1 MEILKKLFIKFFGKI
16 WYLLVNN
23 IMEKN
28 ILNEVNQIRQMMG
41 LVNEQSNDEP
51 KVGDQLDQ
59 LSKMKTVQQSL
70 SEFLPIL
77 NKTTEELL
85 DIRDKEI
92 VNQVM
97 NTNETNRSILN
108 NIGGF
113 WNSTVKGTGYEDQY
127 EEPFAIVERLVR
139 TQKIDGDY
147 LPLKWLK
154 DMLYLSKT
162 EFKDFINRVKK
173 SRLPDFVE
181 EVRNSG
187 TSKGKL
193 MSMTP
198 PDLKY
203 RIEELGKALL
213 YKDSYPGG
221 IVPKPTGTKPPSRPT
236 TVQRPK

>member
-1 MEILKKLFIKFFGKI
+1 MGRQILLSEEEKR
-16 WYLLVNN
+16 N
-23 IMEKN
+23 IQEMY
-28 ILNEVNQIRQMMG
+28 G
-41 LVNEQSNDEP
+41 LIDEQSNDEF

-70 SEFLPIL
+70 SELLPIL
-77 NKTTEELL
+77 NKTREELL
-85 DIRDKEI
+85 DIRNKEM

-127 EEPFAIVERLVR
+127 EEPFDIVSDLIQ

-203 RIEELGKALL
+203 RVEELSKALRYL
-213 YKDSYPGG
+213 DSIAHIGG
-221 IVPKPTGTKPPSRPT
+221 TVPKPTGTKPPL
-236 TVQRPK
+236 

>member
-1 MEILKKLFIKFFGKI
+1 MGRQILLSEEEKR
-16 WYLLVNN
+16 N
-23 IMEKN
+23 IQEMY
-28 ILNEVNQIRQMMG
+28 G
-41 LVNEQSNDEP
+41 LIDEQSNDEF

-70 SEFLPIL
+70 SKFLPIL
-77 NKTTEELL
+77 NKTREELL
-85 DIRDKEI
+85 DIRNKEM

-127 EEPFAIVERLVR
+127 EEPFDIVSDLIQ

-173 SRLPDFVE
+173 YRLPDFVE

-203 RIEELGKALL
+203 RVEELSKALRYL
-213 YKDSYPGG
+213 DSIAHIGG
-221 IVPKPTGTKPPSRPT
+221 TVPKPTGTKPPL
-236 TVQRPK
+236 

>member
-1 MEILKKLFIKFFGKI
+1 M
-16 WYLLVNN
+16 VNN
-23 IMEKN
+23 NTMGRQILLSEEEKRN
-28 ILNEVNQIRQMMG
+28 IQEMYG
-41 LVNEQSNDEP
+41 LIDEQSNDEF

-70 SEFLPIL
+70 SKFLPIL
-77 NKTTEELL
+77 NKTREELL
-85 DIRDKEI
+85 DIRNKEM

-127 EEPFAIVERLVR
+127 EEPFDIVSDLIQ

-203 RIEELGKALL
+203 RVEELSKALRYL
-213 YKDSYPGG
+213 DSIAHIGG
-221 IVPKPTGTKPPSRPT
+221 TVPKPTGTKPPL
-236 TVQRPK
+236 

>member
-1 MEILKKLFIKFFGKI
+1 M
-16 WYLLVNN
+16 VNN
-23 IMEKN
+23 NTMGRQILLSEEEKRN
-28 ILNEVNQIRQMMG
+28 IQEMYG
-41 LVNEQSNDEP
+41 LIDEQSNDEF

-70 SEFLPIL
+70 SEVLPIL
-77 NKTTEELL
+77 NKTREELL
-85 DIRDKEI
+85 DIRNKEM

-127 EEPFAIVERLVR
+127 EEPFDIVSDLIQ

-173 SRLPDFVE
+173 YRLPDFVE

-203 RIEELGKALL
+203 RVEELSKALRYL
-213 YKDSYPGG
+213 DSIAHIGG
-221 IVPKPTGTKPPSRPT
+221 TVPKPTGTKPPL
-236 TVQRPK
+236 

>member
-1 MEILKKLFIKFFGKI
+1 M
-16 WYLLVNN
+16 VNN
-23 IMEKN
+23 NTMGRQILLSEEEKRN
-28 ILNEVNQIRQMMG
+28 IQEMYG
-41 LVNEQSNDEP
+41 LIDEQSNDEF

-70 SEFLPIL
+70 SELLPIL
-77 NKTTEELL
+77 NKTREELL
-85 DIRDKEI
+85 DIRNKEM

-127 EEPFAIVERLVR
+127 EEPFDIVSDLIQ

-203 RIEELGKALL
+203 RVEELSKALRYL
-213 YKDSYPGG
+213 DSIAHIGG
-221 IVPKPTGTKPPSRPT
+221 TVPKPTGTKPPL
-236 TVQRPK
+236 

>member
-1 MEILKKLFIKFFGKI
+1 M
-16 WYLLVNN
+16 VNN
-23 IMEKN
+23 NTMGRQILLSEEEKRN
-28 ILNEVNQIRQMMG
+28 IQEMYG
-41 LVNEQSNDEP
+41 LIDEQSNDEF

-70 SEFLPIL
+70 SELLPIL
-77 NKTTEELL
+77 NKTREELL
-85 DIRDKEI
+85 DIRNKEM

-127 EEPFAIVERLVR
+127 EEPFDIVSDLIQ

-173 SRLPDFVE
+173 YRLPDFVE

-203 RIEELGKALL
+203 RVEELSKALRYL
-213 YKDSYPGG
+213 DSIAHIGG
-221 IVPKPTGTKPPSRPT
+221 TVPKPTGTKPPL
-236 TVQRPK
+236 

>member
-1 MEILKKLFIKFFGKI
+1 
-16 WYLLVNN
+16 LVNN
-23 IMEKN
+23 NTMGRQILLSEEEKRN
-28 ILNEVNQIRQMMG
+28 IQEMYG
-41 LVNEQSNDEP
+41 LIDEQSNDEF

-70 SEFLPIL
+70 SKFLPIL
-77 NKTTEELL
+77 NKTREELL
-85 DIRDKEI
+85 DIRNKEM

-127 EEPFAIVERLVR
+127 EEPFDIVSDLIQ

-173 SRLPDFVE
+173 YRLPDFVE

-203 RIEELGKALL
+203 RVEELSKALRYL
-213 YKDSYPGG
+213 DSIAHIGG
-221 IVPKPTGTKPPSRPT
+221 TVPKPTGTKPPL
-236 TVQRPK
+236 

>member
-1 MEILKKLFIKFFGKI
+1 M
-16 WYLLVNN
+16 VNN
-23 IMEKN
+23 NTMGRQILLSEEEKRN
-28 ILNEVNQIRQMMG
+28 IQEMYG
-41 LVNEQSNDEP
+41 LIDEQSNDEF

-70 SEFLPIL
+70 SEVLPIL
-77 NKTTEELL
+77 NKTREELL
-85 DIRDKEI
+85 DIRNKEM

-127 EEPFAIVERLVR
+127 EEPFDIVSDLIQ

-203 RIEELGKALL
+203 RVEELSKALRYL
-213 YKDSYPGG
+213 DSIAHIGG
-221 IVPKPTGTKPPSRPT
+221 TVPKPTGTKPPL
-236 TVQRPK
+236 

>member
-1 MEILKKLFIKFFGKI
+1 M
-16 WYLLVNN
+16 VNN
-23 IMEKN
+23 NTMGRQILLSEEEKRN
-28 ILNEVNQIRQMMG
+28 IQEMYG
-41 LVNEQSNDEP
+41 LIDEQSNDEF

-70 SEFLPIL
+70 SKFLPIL
-77 NKTTEELL
+77 NKTREELL
-85 DIRDKEI
+85 DIRNKEM

-127 EEPFAIVERLVR
+127 EEPFDIVSDLIQ

-173 SRLPDFVE
+173 YRLPDFVE

-203 RIEELGKALL
+203 RVEELSKALRYL
-213 YKDSYPGG
+213 DSIAHIGG
-221 IVPKPTGTKPPSRPT
+221 TVPKPTGTKPPL
-236 TVQRPK
+236 

>member
-1 MEILKKLFIKFFGKI
+1 MGRQILLSEEEKR
-16 WYLLVNN
+16 N
-23 IMEKN
+23 IQEMY
-28 ILNEVNQIRQMMG
+28 G
-41 LVNEQSNDEP
+41 LIDEQSNDEF

-70 SEFLPIL
+70 SEVLPIL
-77 NKTTEELL
+77 NKTREELL
-85 DIRDKEI
+85 DIRNKEM

-127 EEPFAIVERLVR
+127 EEPFDIVSDLIQ

-203 RIEELGKALL
+203 RVEELSKALRYL
-213 YKDSYPGG
+213 DSIAHIGG
-221 IVPKPTGTKPPSRPT
+221 TVPKPTGTKPPL
-236 TVQRPK
+236 

>member
-1 MEILKKLFIKFFGKI
+1 MGRQILLSEEEKR
-16 WYLLVNN
+16 N
-23 IMEKN
+23 IQEMY
-28 ILNEVNQIRQMMG
+28 G
-41 LVNEQSNDEP
+41 LIDEQSNDEF

-70 SEFLPIL
+70 SEVLPIL
-77 NKTTEELL
+77 NKTREELL
-85 DIRDKEI
+85 DIRNKEM

-127 EEPFAIVERLVR
+127 EEPFDIVSDLIQ

-173 SRLPDFVE
+173 YRLPDFVE

-203 RIEELGKALL
+203 RVEELSKALRYL
-213 YKDSYPGG
+213 DSIAHIGG
-221 IVPKPTGTKPPSRPT
+221 TVPKPTGTKPPL
-236 TVQRPK
+236 

>member
-1 MEILKKLFIKFFGKI
+1 
-16 WYLLVNN
+16 LVNN
-23 IMEKN
+23 NTMGRQILLSEEEKRN
-28 ILNEVNQIRQMMG
+28 IQEMYG
-41 LVNEQSNDEP
+41 LIDEQSNDEF

-70 SEFLPIL
+70 SEVLPIL
-77 NKTTEELL
+77 NKTREELL
-85 DIRDKEI
+85 DIRNKEM

-127 EEPFAIVERLVR
+127 EEPFDIVSDLIQ

-173 SRLPDFVE
+173 YRLPDFVE

-203 RIEELGKALL
+203 RVEELSKALRYL
-213 YKDSYPGG
+213 DSIAHIGG
-221 IVPKPTGTKPPSRPT
+221 TVPKPTGTKPPL
-236 TVQRPK
+236 

>member
-1 MEILKKLFIKFFGKI
+1 
-16 WYLLVNN
+16 LVNN
-23 IMEKN
+23 NTMGRQILLSEEEKRN
-28 ILNEVNQIRQMMG
+28 IQEMYG
-41 LVNEQSNDEP
+41 LIDEQSNDEF

-70 SEFLPIL
+70 SEVLPIL
-77 NKTTEELL
+77 NKTREELL
-85 DIRDKEI
+85 DIRNKEM

-127 EEPFAIVERLVR
+127 EEPFDIVSDLIQ

-203 RIEELGKALL
+203 RVEELSKALRYL
-213 YKDSYPGG
+213 DSIAHIGG
-221 IVPKPTGTKPPSRPT
+221 TVPKPTGTKPPL
-236 TVQRPK
+236 